1 MPAKRVRAATLADC
15 DELGIVAPAAYI
27 AQYGY
32 LWDDSAAL
40 ARQLSTF
47 SADAF
52 RHSMER
58 SDTRL
63 WVAQDER
70 FIVGFL
76 TMVVGSSD
84 PIRNAPHGAEIPRIY
99 LLPTAQ
105 GHGLGRQL
113 LDTAADCARD
123 HGSVYVW
130 LDVMATANHA
140 RHAYA
145 SWGFIELGSKTFN
158 KPVKPE
164 LTDMIV
170 MIRSLQE

>member
-32 LWDDSAAL
+32 LWDDSASL
-40 ARQLSTF
+40 ARQLSTL

-52 RHSMER
+52 RQFMER
-58 SDTRL
+58 SDTRV
-63 WVAQDER
+63 WVAQDDGL
-70 FIVGFL
+70 IVGFL
-76 TMVVGSSD
+76 TMVAGSSD
-84 PIRNAPHGAEIPRIY
+84 PIRNTPQGAEIPRIY

-105 GHGLGRQL
+105 GQGLGRQL
-113 LDTAADCARD
+113 LDTATDCARD
-123 HGSVYVW
+123 HGIAYVW
-130 LDVMATANHA
+130 LDVMATAMHA

-145 SWGFIELGSKTFN
+145 RWGFIELGSKRFD

-164 LTDMIV
+164 FADMIV
-170 MIRSLQE
+170 MIRSLPD